1 MIVPVGRDG
10 WQEWWREWYI
20 GRGTEVRIP
29 LLLSARPNRDKV
41 KSSYVSMKNAVIRP
55 LLVLVCVL
63 SASASLSAQNPAPSQ
78 PAPPQPAP
86 QTQTPPAQ
94 PADGQNPAA
103 PQLQQRGPD
112 GEPVQNGDQ
121 GQFTIKVP
129 VNEVYLEFA
138 VTDKHGHFIR
148 DLQQNQFALLDD
160 HKAPA
165 QVFSFTQQTNL
176 PLRVGILIDTSTS
189 IRQRF
194 QFEQQA
200 ATSFLLEILRP
211 ASDKAFVEGFDVV
224 PDYKQG
230 WTNNVDALTAGI
242 QGLRPGGGTAL
253 YDAVYSA
260 CRDKLL
266 TSRGA
271 EPVRKAIVLVSDGDD
286 NQSHAYLEDAIKE
299 CQRAETI
306 VYAISTNVSPSRDRG
321 DDILEKIA
329 VATGGKAF
337 FPTRI
342 EDMGNSFG
350 EIQEELRSQY
360 ALVYKPADFM
370 ANGAFRPIYLYCLD
384 RRYTVRVREGYFAP
398 KG

>member
-1 MIVPVGRDG
+1 
-10 WQEWWREWYI
+10 
-20 GRGTEVRIP
+20 
-29 LLLSARPNRDKV
+29 
-41 KSSYVSMKNAVIRP
+41 MKIAVIRP
-55 LLVLVCVL
+55 SLVLVWGFCAAAAL
-63 SASASLSAQNPAPSQ
+63 PAQTTPQPTPAPATAQQSPSQ
-78 PAPPQPAP
+78 PAAAPQPAP
-86 QTQTPPAQ
+86 STAAPALPAAGQQAQADPAQ
-94 PADGQNPAA
+94 PTS
-103 PQLQQRGPD
+103 
-112 GEPVQNGDQ
+112 GDDN
-121 GQFTIKVP
+121 QFTIRRS

-138 VTDKHGHFIR
+138 VTDKHGHFIK

-165 QVFSFTQQTNL
+165 QVYSFTQQTNL

-189 IRQRF
+189 IRTRF

-211 ASDKAFVEGFDVV
+211 ASDRAFIEGFDVT
-224 PDYKQG
+224 PDYRQD
-230 WTNNVDALTAGI
+230 WTNSVDALTAGI
-242 QGLRPGGGTAL
+242 QSLRPGGGTAL

-266 TSRGA
+266 TARGQ

-306 VYAISTNVSPSRDRG
+306 IYAISTNVSPSRDRG
-321 DDILEKIA
+321 DDILDKMA

-342 EDMGNSFG
+342 EEMPTSFSL
-350 EIQEELRSQY
+350 IQEELRSQY
-360 ALVYKPADFM
+360 ALVYKPADFE

>member
-1 MIVPVGRDG
+1 MKSAVIS
-10 WQEWWREWYI
+10 
-20 GRGTEVRIP
+20 P
-29 LLLSARPNRDKV
+29 LLIVASA
-41 KSSYVSMKNAVIRP
+41 
-55 LLVLVCVL
+55 LCL
-63 SASASLSAQNPAPSQ
+63 SASLAAQTSTATQAPSQ
-78 PAPPQPAP
+78 PSAAQAAPQPGSP
-86 QTQTPPAQ
+86 QTAQ
-94 PADGQNPAA
+94 PASPQTEAQTPGQA
-103 PQLQQRGPD
+103 
-112 GEPVQNGDQ
+112 GDQ
-121 GQFTIKVP
+121 SGGDQSGQFTIPVS

-138 VTDKHGHFIR
+138 VTDKRGHFIR

-165 QVFSFTQQTNL
+165 QVYSFTQQTNL

-211 ASDKAFVEGFDVV
+211 GSDKAFIEGFDVT
-224 PDYKQG
+224 PDYKQD
-230 WTNNVDALTAGI
+230 WTNNIDALTVGI
-242 QGLRPGGGTAL
+242 QGLRSGGGTAL

-266 TSRGA
+266 TSRGQ

-306 VYAISTNVSPSRDRG
+306 IYAISTNVSPSRDRG
-321 DDILEKIA
+321 DDILEKMA
-329 VATGGKAF
+329 LATGGKAF

-342 EDMGNSFG
+342 EDMPNSFG

-360 ALVYKPADFM
+360 ALVYKPADFR
-370 ANGAFRPIYLYCLD
+370 ADGAFRPIYLFCLD
-384 RRYTVRVREGYFAP
+384 RRFAVRVREGYFAP
-398 KG
+398 KGQEQATGNRQ

>member
-1 MIVPVGRDG
+1 MR
-10 WQEWWREWYI
+10 
-20 GRGTEVRIP
+20 
-29 LLLSARPNRDKV
+29 
-41 KSSYVSMKNAVIRP
+41 NAVIRP
-55 LLVLVCVL
+55 LLVLACVL
-63 SASASLSAQNPAPSQ
+63 SAAGLLAQTTDAPAAAPGTSQTAPAPATPAQGQAAPAQQ
-78 PAPPQPAP
+78 PAAN
-86 QTQTPPAQ
+86 
-94 PADGQNPAA
+94 GQN
-103 PQLQQRGPD
+103 QQ
-112 GEPVQNGDQ
+112 QTGDK
-121 GQFTIKVP
+121 GQFTIPVL

-148 DLQQNQFALLDD
+148 NLQQNQFALLDD
-160 HKAPA
+160 RKAPA
-165 QVFSFTQQTNL
+165 QVYSFTQQTNL

-189 IRQRF
+189 IRTRF

-200 ATSFLLEILRP
+200 ATAFLLQILRP
-211 ASDKAFVEGFDVV
+211 QSDKAFVEGFDVT
-224 PDYKQG
+224 PDYKQD
-230 WTNNVDALTAGI
+230 WTNNVDSLTEGI
-242 QGLRPGGGTAL
+242 RDLRSGGGTAM

-266 TSRGA
+266 TSRGQ

-306 VYAISTNVSPSRDRG
+306 IYAISTDVSPTRDRG
-321 DDILEKIA
+321 DEVLEKMA

-337 FPTRI
+337 FPPRM
-342 EDMGNSFG
+342 EDMANSFA

-360 ALVYKPADFM
+360 ALVYKPADFV

-384 RRYTVRVREGYFAP
+384 RRFTVRVREGYFAP